1 MLATGPLVGSH
12 GRFRSAAPLLA
23 LVFLL
28 TAVSFPQLKGA
39 VLLACLALPPSC
51 LSPERRKDQPYCT
64 AVYQRL
70 RKHHGA
76 QRNGL

>member
-51 LSPERRKDQPYCT
+51 LPSPPIEN
-64 AVYQRL
+64 
-70 RKHHGA
+70 G
-76 QRNGL
+76 RNNHSVRYMLA